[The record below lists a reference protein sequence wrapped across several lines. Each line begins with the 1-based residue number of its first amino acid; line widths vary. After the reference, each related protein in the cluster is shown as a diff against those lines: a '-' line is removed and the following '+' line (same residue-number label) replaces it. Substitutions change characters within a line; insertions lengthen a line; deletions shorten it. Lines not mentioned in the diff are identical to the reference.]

1 MDRGTWWAA
10 VHRVERSQT
19 QLSTHEHGS
28 NPSVCLQKTE
38 TLDTALDV
46 PGFSEFIRHSLT
58 LSATKLLNVSFP
70 ISGTCVRVC
79 CHFSRVRLS
88 ATPWTVAH
96 QAPLPM
102 GFSRQGFWS
111 GLPCP
116 PPEDPPNSEIN
127 PPILTSPTF
136 SYSFLRL
143 ELKGYFLRNASI
155 YPQVKTNSFVICS
168 HRMNECFT

>member
-10 VHRVERSQT
+10 VHGVERSQT
-19 QLSTHEHGS
+19 PLSTREHG
-28 NPSVCLQKTE
+28 NDPSVCWQTAE
-38 TLDTALDV
+38 TLDTGLDV
-46 PGFSEFIRHSLT
+46 PGFSELIRHSLT
-58 LSATKLLNVSFP
+58 LSATKPLNVSFP
-70 ISGTCVRVC
+70 VSGMRVC
-79 CHFSRVRLS
+79 VWCHFSCVRLS
-88 ATPWTVAH
+88 ATLWTVACH
-96 QAPLPM
+96 APLPM

-116 PPEDPPNSEIN
+116 PPVDPPNSEIN
-127 PPILTSPTF
+127 PPILTSTF

-143 ELKGYFLRNASI
+143 ELIGYFLRNASL